1 MVPPAQAG
9 SSRVM
14 RPRRAEDYDP
24 QGLGLPKPPGFIR
37 TFFRR
42 NPWIIDA
49 VLMGVFYYASIGSVV
64 ASSSQVP
71 LPATLVSALLSLGTT
86 AAILFRRFIPRILA
100 AVSCA
105 LMVAVFPGNTGS
117 SVGGIAL
124 VIALYALA
132 VYRSARSAWLWTII
146 GTAAATLGAVVGG
159 LLDVAVLLVAFF
171 GYGMIFVIA
180 TLIGITVGNRARYMD
195 ALLARAAQLARER
208 DAQAQLATASE
219 RARIARE
226 MHDIVAHSL
235 TVMIALADGA
245 TRAATSDPG
254 RAMDAMGHVSEIG
267 RTSLTDMRRV
277 LGVLTEASGDQPA
290 GGSSAAVPLAP
301 QPTFDELRPLVD
313 SYRAAGLPITLTV
326 SGAVHDDSVAQLT
339 VFRVVQEALTNALRY
354 ARTPSR
360 VEAVVD
366 FTTPGLTEVTVR
378 DDGLAQAASGSA
390 GGSVG
395 GAAGGAAGG
404 SAGAAAMSASM
415 GSGRGLIGMRERVAL
430 YGGTVEAGP
439 VEPRGWRVHARI
451 PSAAPQPTTS
461 PSHPESPAT

>member
-1 MVPPAQAG
+1 
-9 SSRVM
+9 M

-42 NPWIIDA
+42 NPWIVDA
-49 VLMGVFYYASIGSVV
+49 VLMGLFYYASIGSVV
-64 ASSSQVP
+64 ASANSSS
-71 LPATLVSALLSLGTT
+71 LAITALSAVLSLVTT

-100 AVSCA
+100 GVSSA
-105 LMVAVFPGNTGS
+105 LLLAVFPGTTGS

-146 GTAAATLGAVVGG
+146 GTAAATLGAVAGG

-208 DAQAQLATASE
+208 DQQAQLATASE

-245 TRAATSDPG
+245 TRAAATDPG
-254 RAMDAMGHVSEIG
+254 RAMDAMAHVSEIG

-290 GGSSAAVPLAP
+290 DESSVAIPLAP

-326 SGAVHDDSVAQLT
+326 SGAVPDDSVAQLT

-360 VEAVVD
+360 VEVAVD
-366 FTTPGLTEVTVR
+366 FTTPGLTEVTIR
-378 DDGLAQAASGSA
+378 DDGLAPTASGGS
-390 GGSVG
+390 GGGPG
-395 GAAGGAAGG
+395 GT
-404 SAGAAAMSASM
+404 AAMSASI

-439 VEPRGWRVHARI
+439 VEPRGWRVDARI
-451 PSAAPQPTTS
+451 PSAVPQPNTS
-461 PSHPESPAT
+461 PPHPESPAP

>member
-1 MVPPAQAG
+1 MVPQAQAG
-9 SSRVM
+9 SSRVR

-42 NPWIIDA
+42 NPWIVDA
-49 VLMGVFYYASIGSVV
+49 VLMGLFYYASIGSVL

-71 LPATLVSALLSLGTT
+71 LAATLVSALLSLATT

-117 SVGGIAL
+117 SVGGLAL

-132 VYRSARSAWLWTII
+132 VYRSARAAWLWTII

-159 LLDVAVLLVAFF
+159 ILDVGVLLVALF

-208 DAQAQLATASE
+208 DQQAQLATASE

-254 RAMDAMGHVSEIG
+254 RAMDAMAHVSEIG

-290 GGSSAAVPLAP
+290 EESSASAPLAP

-326 SGAVHDDSVAQLT
+326 SGAVPDDSVAQLT

-360 VEAVVD
+360 VEVAVD
-366 FTTPGLTEVTVR
+366 FTTPGLTEVTIR
-378 DDGLAQAASGSA
+378 DDGLATTASAS
-390 GGSVG
+390 G
-395 GAAGGAAGG
+395 GAAAV
-404 SAGAAAMSASM
+404 SASI

-430 YGGTVEAGP
+430 YGGSVEAGP

-451 PSAAPQPTTS
+451 PSAVSQPNTS
-461 PSHPESPAT
+461 PPHPESPAT

>member
-1 MVPPAQAG
+1 
-9 SSRVM
+9 M

-42 NPWIIDA
+42 NPWIVDA
-49 VLMGVFYYASIGSVV
+49 VLMGLFYYASIGSVV
-64 ASSSQVP
+64 ASANASS
-71 LPATLVSALLSLGTT
+71 LAITALSAVLSLVTT
-86 AAILFRRFIPRILA
+86 AAILFRRFVPRILA
-100 AVSCA
+100 GVSSA
-105 LMVAVFPGNTGS
+105 LLLAVFPGTTGS

-146 GTAAATLGAVVGG
+146 GTAAATLGAVAGG

-254 RAMDAMGHVSEIG
+254 RAMDAMAHVSEIG

-290 GGSSAAVPLAP
+290 DESSAAIPLAP

-326 SGAVHDDSVAQLT
+326 SGSVPDDSVAQLT

-360 VEAVVD
+360 VEVTVD
-366 FTTPGLTEVTVR
+366 FRTPGLTEVTVR
-378 DDGLAQAASGSA
+378 DDGLAPTPGGSGGGSA
-390 GGSVG
+390 GG
-395 GAAGGAAGG
+395 
-404 SAGAAAMSASM
+404 AAAASASI

-451 PSAAPQPTTS
+451 PSAVPQPNTS
-461 PSHPESPAT
+461 PPHPESPAL

>member
-1 MVPPAQAG
+1 VSTDPAVVPQAQAG
-9 SSRVM
+9 SSRVL

-42 NPWIIDA
+42 NPWIVDA
-49 VLMGVFYYASIGSVV
+49 VLMGLFYYASIGSVV
-64 ASSSQVP
+64 ASAGGTASVP
-71 LPATLVSALLSLGTT
+71 LVLTSAVLSLATT

-100 AVSCA
+100 GISSA
-105 LMVAVFPGNTGS
+105 LLLAVFPGTTGS
-117 SVGGIAL
+117 SVGVVAL

-146 GTAAATLGAVVGG
+146 GTIAATLGAMSAE
-159 LLDVAVLLVAFF
+159 LLDVTVVIVAFF
-171 GYGMIFVIA
+171 GYGMVFVIA
-180 TLIGITVGNRARYMD
+180 TLIGITVGNRARYLD

-208 DAQAQLATASE
+208 DQQAKLATASE

-245 TRAATSDPG
+245 TRAASSDPT
-254 RAMDAMGHVSEIG
+254 RAMDAMAHVSDIG

-277 LGVLTEASGDQPA
+277 LGVLTEASGEDTLSEGSDAGTGQP
-290 GGSSAAVPLAP
+290 AAVPFAP
-301 QPTFDELRPLVD
+301 QPTFDELRPLID

-326 SGAVHDDSVAQLT
+326 SGAVPGDPAMQLT

-354 ARTPSR
+354 ARTPMR
-360 VEAVVD
+360 VEVAID
-366 FTTPGLTEVTVR
+366 STKPGVTEVVVR
-378 DDGLAQAASGSA
+378 DDGLGDSA
-390 GGSVG
+390 GA
-395 GAAGGAAGG
+395 GAGAGGA
-404 SAGAAAMSASM
+404 SV

-430 YGGTVEAGP
+430 YGGVVEAGP
-439 VEPRGWRVHARI
+439 AEPRGWLVHAWI
-451 PSAAPQPTTS
+451 PTIDPQ
-461 PSHPESPAT
+461 SPASNSSDRR

>member
-1 MVPPAQAG
+1 
-9 SSRVM
+9 M

-42 NPWIIDA
+42 NPWIVDA
-49 VLMGVFYYASIGSVV
+49 VLMGLFYYASIGSVV
-64 ASSSQVP
+64 ASANSSS
-71 LPATLVSALLSLGTT
+71 LAITALSAVLSLVTT

-100 AVSCA
+100 GVSSA
-105 LMVAVFPGNTGS
+105 LLLAVFPGTTGS

-146 GTAAATLGAVVGG
+146 GTAAATLGAVAGG

-208 DAQAQLATASE
+208 DQQAQLATASE

-245 TRAATSDPG
+245 TRAAATDPG
-254 RAMDAMGHVSEIG
+254 RAMDAMAHVSEIG

-290 GGSSAAVPLAP
+290 DESSVAIPLAP

-326 SGAVHDDSVAQLT
+326 SGAVPDDSVAQLT

-360 VEAVVD
+360 VEVSVD

-378 DDGLAQAASGSA
+378 DDGLAPTASGGS
-390 GGSVG
+390 GGGPG
-395 GAAGGAAGG
+395 GT
-404 SAGAAAMSASM
+404 AAMSASI

-439 VEPRGWRVHARI
+439 VEPRGWRVNARI
-451 PSAAPQPTTS
+451 PSAVPQPNTS
-461 PSHPESPAT
+461 PPHPESPAP

>member
-9 SSRVM
+9 SSRVL
-14 RPRRAEDYDP
+14 RPRRVEDYDP

-42 NPWIIDA
+42 NPWIVDA
-49 VLMGVFYYASIGSVV
+49 VLMGLFYYASIGSVI
-64 ASSSQVP
+64 
-71 LPATLVSALLSLGTT
+71 ATAGGSMPIAEVVVSAILSLGTT

-100 AVSCA
+100 GISAA
-105 LMVAVFPGNTGS
+105 LLLAVFPGSTGS
-117 SVGGIAL
+117 SVGGIAM

-146 GTAAATLGAVVGG
+146 GTIAATLGALSAE
-159 LLDVAVLLVAFF
+159 LLDVVVVLVAFF
-171 GYGMIFVIA
+171 GYGMVFVIA

-208 DAQAQLATASE
+208 DQQAQLATASE

-245 TRAATSDPG
+245 TRAAGTDPG
-254 RAMDAMGHVSEIG
+254 RAMDAMAHVSEIG

-277 LGVLTEASGDQPA
+277 LGVLTEASGDEPA
-290 GGSSAAVPLAP
+290 EGPPPVGTGPAQLAAAPLAP
-301 QPTFDELRPLVD
+301 QPTFDELHPLID
-313 SYRAAGLPITLTV
+313 SYRAAGLPITLSV
-326 SGAVHDDSVAQLT
+326 SGAVPDDSAAQLT

-360 VEAVVD
+360 VEVDVD
-366 FTTPGLTEVTVR
+366 FTAHGLTLVTVR
-378 DDGLAQAASGSA
+378 DDGLGAVSGT
-390 GGSVG
+390 
-395 GAAGGAAGG
+395 
-404 SAGAAAMSASM
+404 AGAGAVSV

-439 VEPRGWRVHARI
+439 AEPHGWRVHARI
-451 PSAAPQPTTS
+451 PTDTPNPPPPPLREES
-461 PSHPESPAT
+461 PSS

>member
-1 MVPPAQAG
+1 VSIDPAMVPQAQAG
-9 SSRVM
+9 SSRVL
-14 RPRRAEDYDP
+14 RPRRAAEYDP
-24 QGLGLPKPPGFIR
+24 HGLGLPKPPGFIR

-42 NPWIIDA
+42 NPWIVDS
-49 VLMGVFYYASIGSVV
+49 VLMGVFYYASIGSILGS
-64 ASSSQVP
+64 ASVTDTPIPFVLLSG
-71 LPATLVSALLSLGTT
+71 LLSLAVT
-86 AAILFRRFIPRILA
+86 AAILFRRFVPRILA
-100 AVSCA
+100 GLSSALLLAVI
-105 LMVAVFPGNTGS
+105 PGTGGS
-117 SVGGIAL
+117 SVGGLAL

-146 GTAAATLGAVVGG
+146 GTLAATVGALSGG

-180 TLIGITVGNRARYMD
+180 TLIGITIGNRARYLD
-195 ALLARAAQLARER
+195 AILDRAAQLARER
-208 DAQAQLATASE
+208 DQQAQLATASE

-245 TRAATSDPG
+245 TRAASTDPG
-254 RAMDAMGHVSEIG
+254 RAVDAMAHVSEIG

-277 LGVLTEASGDQPA
+277 LGVLTQASNDEGSVGDASGLQGA
-290 GGSSAAVPLAP
+290 LAPLAP
-301 QPTFDELRPLVD
+301 QPTFDELRPLVE

-326 SGAVHDDSVAQLT
+326 SGAVPDDSATQLT

-360 VEAVVD
+360 VEVGID
-366 FTTPGLTEVTVR
+366 FTAPGVARATIV
-378 DDGLAQAASGSA
+378 DDGL
-390 GGSVG
+390 
-395 GAAGGAAGG
+395 GALPGTTE
-404 SAGAAAMSASM
+404 SL

-439 VEPRGWRVHARI
+439 ASPRGWRVQATI
-451 PSAAPQPTTS
+451 
-461 PSHPESPAT
+461 PATIPIS

>member
-1 MVPPAQAG
+1 MSTDPAVAPRAQAG
-9 SSRVM
+9 SSRVL

-42 NPWIIDA
+42 NPWIVDA
-49 VLMGVFYYASIGSVV
+49 VLMGLFYYASIGSVV
-64 ASSSQVP
+64 ASAGNFSLAITV
-71 LPATLVSALLSLGTT
+71 LSAVLSLVTT
-86 AAILFRRFIPRILA
+86 AGILFRRFVPRILA
-100 AVSCA
+100 GVSSA
-105 LMVAVFPGNTGS
+105 LLLAVFPGTTGS
-117 SVGGIAL
+117 SVGGIAM

-146 GTAAATLGAVVGG
+146 GTAAATLGAVAGG

-208 DAQAQLATASE
+208 DQQAQLATASE

-245 TRAATSDPG
+245 TRAASTDPD
-254 RAMDAMGHVSEIG
+254 RAMDAMAHVSEIG

-277 LGVLTEASGDQPA
+277 LGVLTEASGDQPGDALSA
-290 GGSSAAVPLAP
+290 GGSGPGQLAAAVPYAP
-301 QPTFDELRPLVD
+301 QPTFDELAPLIE

-326 SGAVHDDSVAQLT
+326 SGAVPDDSVTQLT

-360 VEAVVD
+360 VEVTID
-366 FTTPGLTEVTVR
+366 FTSPGATEVTVR
-378 DDGLAQAASGSA
+378 DDGLGAPAGAASGSIA
-390 GGSVG
+390 TSV
-395 GAAGGAAGG
+395 
-404 SAGAAAMSASM
+404 

-430 YGGTVEAGP
+430 YGGAVEAGP

-451 PSAAPQPTTS
+451 SSDSPDLPPKQPR
-461 PSHPESPAT
+461 PESPSL